1 MSINPRLLGWILL
14 SLRPNQ
20 WPRDQSELKADEG
33 WMPFA
38 WFPEAEN
45 LQYRILRSH
54 LNAQGWE
61 TLQAHFGVLHRI
73 GLIRPTD
80 REENDVNSRAPWSGW
95 RLSNADELRGQYP
108 GPEQGGGDDVPNGGG
123 NWGDGGQG
131 GGGRGGDNQGGD
143 NQGGGTGRGG
153 IREVLGHATL
163 FSLPRKEFEDWVDNL
178 F

>member
-1 MSINPRLLGWILL
+1 MSISPRLLGWILL

-33 WMPFA
+33 WMPYG
-38 WFPEAEN
+38 WFPRAEN
-45 LQYRILRSH
+45 LQGRISYSYLDVKGREA
-54 LNAQGWE
+54 LE
-61 TLQAHFGVLHRI
+61 AHFRVLQQI

-80 REENDVNSRAPWSGW
+80 REEDDVKSRSPWNGW
-95 RLSNADELRGQYP
+95 RLSNAEELLEHYP
-108 GPEQGGGDDVPNGGG
+108 EPEQGGGGNRPNGEG
-123 NWGDGGQG
+123 NWGDGGRG
-131 GGGRGGDNQGGD
+131 GGGGGDNQGGD
-143 NQGGGTGRGG
+143 DQGGGAGRGG